1 MRPWAYGGHQEND
14 AMAKILTVDDYPLY
28 AEMVSELLRQH
39 GHHEVKAV
47 LAPVILEEITDFAPD
62 VIVVSLVRRLEAIGH
77 GPLHDFDSE
86 VDGAR
91 AWRSIAESESM
102 RPYPV
107 ILSVIGV
114 RETEVP
120 AQYPYVAL
128 VHIPHELD
136 LLLTTIRKI
145 LDAKERGG
153 RLGEA

>member
-1 MRPWAYGGHQEND
+1 
-14 AMAKILTVDDYPLY
+14 MARILTVDDYPLY

-39 GHHEVKAV
+39 GNHEVKAV

-62 VIVVSLVRRLEAIGH
+62 VIVISLVRRLEAIGH
-77 GPLHDFDSE
+77 GPLHDFYSE

-91 AWRSIAESESM
+91 AWRSIAADAGM
-102 RPYPV
+102 RRYPV

-114 RETEVP
+114 RESELP
-120 AQYPYVAL
+120 PDQPYVAL
-128 VHIPHELD
+128 VHIPHEID

-145 LDAKERGG
+145 LEAKERGG